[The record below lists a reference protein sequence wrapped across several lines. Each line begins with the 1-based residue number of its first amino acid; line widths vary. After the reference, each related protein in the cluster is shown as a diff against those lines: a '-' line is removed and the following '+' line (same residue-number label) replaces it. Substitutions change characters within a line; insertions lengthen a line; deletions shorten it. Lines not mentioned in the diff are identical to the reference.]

1 MIAVPPERKDNR
13 YFALKCARI
22 GLHVFPCRTD
32 KRPISRL
39 RWRDVSTTDVATI
52 DRWWGKWPDALPAI
66 DLGKSGLI
74 VIDADRHE
82 GGPDGVA
89 AFVQLCADHQTNL
102 ADVPTVVTPS
112 GGRHFYFKQR
122 DGEPLGNGRGTLPLG
137 VDVRGDGGYVI
148 APGAQLPDGGRYA
161 WDDGTPN
168 VFTTLRNGL
177 APVLPQAAEQ
187 IIARTNGY
195 EQDSEHPAQKAKP
208 NGGTGKSTTI
218 RERAW
223 AQAALVGC
231 VKDLASKPSV
241 PCGRNN
247 LLNALAFRMG
257 TMVARR
263 WIERSTVEAKLF
275 DAAVKC
281 ALVKDDGARTV
292 RATIKS
298 GLDNGEKEPH
308 PDLKDRPHE
317 KPSPAPKRGSRR
329 TKRKPRKQP
338 SLPRRSSA
346 MNISRSASPSSMNT
360 ICATSR
366 RRGSAGSRGRKRTGS
381 STIPSQHSAWLA
393 PSAVK
398 SPSKPKSPVFK
409 RRWQAQKPSPPS
421 SASPRPIAASPQQ
434 WINGITTQTCSTHR
448 RQPHDRRPAHR
459 HPTSA

>member
-39 RWRDVSTTDVATI
+39 RWRDISTTDVATI

-195 EQDSEHPAQKAKP
+195 DQDSEHPAQKAKL

-317 KPSPAPKRGSRR
+317 KPSTQARQSMDKKEAP
-329 TKRKPRKQP
+329 Q
-338 SLPRRSSA
+338 
-346 MNISRSASPSSMNT
+346 
-360 ICATSR
+360 ATVT
-366 RRGSAGSRGRKRTGS
+366 A
-381 STIPSQHSAWLA
+381 A
-393 PSAVK
+393 
-398 SPSKPKSPVFK
+398 PVFSDEYLAL
-409 RRWQAQKPSPPS
+409 RFAEQHEHDLRYVATTWVRWLTWKKTHWQLDDTLTAFSLARALCREVAIEAEKPGIQKTLA
-421 SASPRPIAASPQQ
+421 SAKTVAAVE
-434 WINGITTQTCSTHR
+434 R
-448 RQPHDRRPAHR
+448 LAKADRRLAATVDQWDHDADLFNTPETA
-459 HPTSA
+459 T